1 MRCHRV
7 VYDAVHAWGQDTEE
21 FTSSELLAGCRG
33 SPPTP
38 PPRGRST
45 TPQFHSVWTS
55 ELTTRVRASTAQR
68 SHEPWENRADA

>member
-21 FTSSELLAGCRG
+21 FTSSELLAGC
-33 SPPTP
+33 
-38 PPRGRST
+38 RGRST